1 MGLTLFVV
9 SFLVFALNEYAPGDV
24 ASKLLGPYAT
34 ADQVDKLNKELGLD
48 RPILVRY
55 TEYMGRALTGDLGE
69 SLVYR
74 QPVSTV
80 LWDRLRNT
88 LLLAAI
94 SFAVIVPFSVL
105 LGVLAGMRERSRTD
119 RAVSVFSSICASIP
133 EFAMGVFLLAIFVVW
148 LGVLPGTSPLR
159 ADSGWPLWTQF
170 VLPVAVVTLYD
181 AGYLISMVRA
191 SMVEVMRQPY
201 IRTAILKGMPFPRV
215 VMRHA
220 MRNAIIT
227 PFTVILLQ
235 LNYLVSGLVVV
246 EMLFAYPGFG
256 RLMLEAALAK
266 DIAVIEAGALVAV
279 FVTMLTQLLG
289 DIGYMAL
296 DPEDQGMNDQPPA
309 KRKTLAIDTAAG
321 PQSHCRKR
329 PFARNAHG
337 PRHPDRPPRRPHRL
351 DLGDLGNTRALAT
364 DPPAEQDRPVT
375 PCRPVPLSIQLARRR
390 PSRPRYSLAPRLGR
404 AHRFDGRPRGR
415 LCAPP
420 PSAPSWG
427 SSRATAA
434 AGSTP

>member
-1 MGLTLFVV
+1 MRFIGKQLLNMGITLFVV

-24 ASKLLGPYAT
+24 AGKILGPYAT
-34 ADQVDKLNKELGLD
+34 QEQVDILNKQMGLD
-48 RPILVRY
+48 RPVLVRY
-55 TEYMGRALTGDLGE
+55 VEYMGRALRGDFGE
-69 SLVYR
+69 SIVYR
-74 QPVSTV
+74 QPVSAV
-80 LWDRLRNT
+80 LWDRLGNT

-94 SFAVIVPFSVL
+94 SFAVIVPFSVV

-119 RAVSVFSSICASIP
+119 RAVSVFSSICASVP

-159 ADSGWPLWTQF
+159 SDSGWPLWTQF

-201 IRTAILKGMPFPRV
+201 IRTAMLKGMSFRRV

-256 RLMLEAALAK
+256 RMMLEAALSK
-266 DIAVIEAGALVAV
+266 DIAIIEAGTLIAV
-279 FVTMLTQLLG
+279 SVTMLTQLFG
-289 DIGYMAL
+289 DLGYMAL
-296 DPEDQGMNDQPPA
+296 DP
-309 KRKTLAIDTAAG
+309 RI
-321 PQSHCRKR
+321 R
-329 PFARNAHG
+329 
-337 PRHPDRPPRRPHRL
+337 
-351 DLGDLGNTRALAT
+351 
-364 DPPAEQDRPVT
+364 V
-375 PCRPVPLSIQLARRR
+375 
-390 PSRPRYSLAPRLGR
+390 
-404 AHRFDGRPRGR
+404 
-415 LCAPP
+415 
-420 PSAPSWG
+420 
-427 SSRATAA
+427 
-434 AGSTP
+434 